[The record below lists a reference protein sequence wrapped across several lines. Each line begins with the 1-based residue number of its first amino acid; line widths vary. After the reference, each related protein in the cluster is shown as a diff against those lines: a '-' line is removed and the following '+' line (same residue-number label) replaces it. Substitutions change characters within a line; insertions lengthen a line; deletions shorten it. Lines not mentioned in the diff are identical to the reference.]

1 MDHRDVFGAL
11 SAGSVRRRPDS
22 DRLLD
27 SAPMP
32 PEILPAPASL
42 PPGLRLYAVGD
53 PHGCAAQLDAIHAL
67 IAEDAARAPESER
80 VIVYLGDYV
89 DRGPD
94 SRGVIERVLTPPIPA
109 TTVHLCGNHEA
120 MMLAA
125 LDRPGDEA
133 ALALWL
139 RNGGVATLLSYGL
152 TGEDEPEAWAAR
164 LPPRH
169 LTFLRGL
176 ARRHRVGGY
185 LFVHAGVRPGVP
197 LDAQDEEDLIWIRE
211 PFLSSAAAHG
221 AVVVHGH
228 TPGRAPVI
236 RPNRIGLD
244 TGAVYGGRLTAAAF
258 WADRMALYQ
267 A

>member
-1 MDHRDVFGAL
+1 
-11 SAGSVRRRPDS
+11 
-22 DRLLD
+22 
-27 SAPMP
+27 MP

-53 PHGCAAQLDAIHAL
+53 AHGCADKLDAIHAL
-67 IAEDAARAPESER
+67 IAEDAARAPEAER

-94 SRGVIERVLTPPIPA
+94 SRGVIERVRRPPIRA
-109 TTVHLCGNHEA
+109 ATVHLCGNHEA
-120 MMLAA
+120 MMLDA
-125 LDRPGDEA
+125 LDHPADAG

-139 RNGGVATLLSYGL
+139 RNGGVATLSSYGL
-152 TGEDEPEAWAAR
+152 NGEDEPQDWTGRIPAD
-164 LPPRH
+164 H
-169 LTFLRGL
+169 LAFLRGL
-176 ARRHRVGGY
+176 ARRYRAGGY

-197 LDAQDEEDLIWIRE
+197 LDAQDEEDLLWIRE
-211 PFLSSAAAHG
+211 PFLSSTAAHG

-228 TPGRAPVI
+228 TPERAPAI

-244 TGAVYGGRLTAAAF
+244 TGAVYGGRLTAAVF
-258 WADRMALYQ
+258 WADRIALYQ

>member
-1 MDHRDVFGAL
+1 
-11 SAGSVRRRPDS
+11 
-22 DRLLD
+22 
-27 SAPMP
+27 MP
-32 PEILPAPASL
+32 PEILPAPARL

-53 PHGCAAQLDAIHAL
+53 PHGCTEKLDAIHAV
-67 IAEDAARAPESER
+67 IAEDAARAPEPER
-80 VIVYLGDYV
+80 AIVYLGDYV
-89 DRGPD
+89 DRGRD
-94 SRGVIERVLTPPIPA
+94 SRGVIARVLAPPITA
-109 TTVHLCGNHEA
+109 AVHLCGNHEA
-120 MMLAA
+120 MMLDA

-139 RNGGVATLLSYGL
+139 RNGGVATLASYGL
-152 TGEDEPEAWAAR
+152 TGEAEPATWAAR
-164 LPPRH
+164 LPPDH
-169 LTFLRGL
+169 LAFLRRL

-211 PFLSSAAAHG
+211 PFLSSDADHG

-228 TPGRAPVI
+228 TPERAPVI

-244 TGAVYGGRLTAAAF
+244 TGAVYGGRLTAAVF